1 MNRLMCLLGLLVSL
15 VTLQAQQNAYETDV
29 QQAFISGGNIRL
41 HLEAGGY
48 TIRPSDANNIVVT
61 YHANSEQERSAV
73 KVKIKS
79 TATSAEVYVT
89 HTPRNNFQATIDV
102 PRRSNLWA
110 RLSAGQLDV
119 RDVEG
124 DKDIE
129 LWAGEL
135 DLSVP
140 HPEGYGH
147 RDASVLAGS
156 IEASAFNVSK
166 GGMFRS
172 FRENGPGTYRLHAH
186 VTTGEIN
193 LR

>member
-1 MNRLMCLLGLLVSL
+1 
-15 VTLQAQQNAYETDV
+15 
-29 QQAFISGGNIRL
+29 
-41 HLEAGGY
+41 
-48 TIRPSDANNIVVT
+48 
-61 YHANSEQERSAV
+61 V

>member
-193 LR
+193 LC